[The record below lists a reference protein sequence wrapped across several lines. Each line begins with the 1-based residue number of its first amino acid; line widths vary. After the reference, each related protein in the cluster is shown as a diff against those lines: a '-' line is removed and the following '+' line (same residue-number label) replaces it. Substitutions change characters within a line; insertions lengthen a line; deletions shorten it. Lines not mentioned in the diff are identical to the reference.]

1 MRLRIDMC
9 PNTKHETN
17 RIPADN
23 FYFAPRS
30 NDISTTDG
38 KGFRGRFWT
47 IKNFQ
52 VGLLRIK
59 NNWYEDTGSI

>member
-1 MRLRIDMC
+1 MC

-23 FYFAPRS
+23 FHFAPGS

-38 KGFRGRFWT
+38 EGFRGRLWT